1 MIADGIQ
8 NPSGAVGIMARD
20 RIYQKIILPLFDN
33 NPEKQWINE
42 NRDKTRR
49 LVRFWRIRTGKL
61 TATAEE
67 LEFKEKAIRKI
78 KKDYPF
84 LI

>member
-1 MIADGIQ
+1 
-8 NPSGAVGIMARD
+8 V
-20 RIYQKIILPLFDN
+20 LFRS
-33 NPEKQWINE
+33 KQWITE
-42 NRDKTRR
+42 KRDKTRR

-61 TATAEE
+61 TATAKE

-84 LI
+84 LIS